1 MSVATSNTN
10 AYATRS
16 ELPSPGI
23 QKLDRGCLLLI
34 AHNNYCSLR
43 NKYPTQSQVV
53 PSAHSYFP
61 RRSKSQPSPW
71 LGAAWRHL
79 HLKFAAME
87 SSPLLKLPPELRN
100 YIYELTFTNP
110 PIELTWTT
118 HDGSVPRPEPH
129 SNRRLGLALTAT
141 CKQVKQECGRMLY
154 ADNDFV
160 ISCRLGKSGYSKY
173 DTGYADIVRRFI
185 ATVGFG
191 NALAVR
197 TLTLTLT
204 QARMD
209 MRQFGPVIEQLYPLC
224 RTIQLPLTVLLNRP
238 LTLHIE
244 MLQLRRTGNL
254 AADVFDAQPGT
265 EHLPRT
271 RFARD
276 LAAGRMSACV
286 IGGAEVRKQPP
297 KVDLLS
303 GLRRITAVACEDS
316 ATHGR

>member
-1 MSVATSNTN
+1 
-10 AYATRS
+10 
-16 ELPSPGI
+16 
-23 QKLDRGCLLLI
+23 
-34 AHNNYCSLR
+34 
-43 NKYPTQSQVV
+43 
-53 PSAHSYFP
+53 
-61 RRSKSQPSPW
+61 
-71 LGAAWRHL
+71 
-79 HLKFAAME
+79 ME

-209 MRQFGPVIEQLYPLC
+209 MRQFGPDLV
-224 RTIQLPLTVLLNRP
+224 
-238 LTLHIE
+238 
-244 MLQLRRTGNL
+244 
-254 AADVFDAQPGT
+254 ADVFDAQPGT